1 MCDVHGMAVPIWAR
15 DGRRLSSSA
24 VTVAVLGRCREV
36 RWWLGTPGP
45 QMEEGEER
53 RHGMAGMVQPLA
65 SMENYSLLMGDSSG
79 DEDGGGVDGEAF
91 RGHFPS
97 RGVPEQRLLSPY
109 LGFDG
114 GGSGRWHALAT
125 ARTWLEDL
133 RDDARCQGPLSGLGS
148 LPALRVAFPV
158 GGFWRDLPA
167 EHKKKYD
174 ELKAICEAELIGSFE
189 TTRSHSIK
197 LKGDT
202 RLSHGVNTVDLSH
215 SIREPGFSFSV
226 NMARLVNCHSAD
238 KAESSHSRGKDKEE
252 AVPRDRPQ
260 DDDRRYLIEEEVRST
275 RYQRPLSAHLLNK
288 CEQQYDR
295 RRRYDEDDERY
306 RRSDAVRR
314 YRQYDRNNDGYE
326 RNARGRSREQDDVD
340 KHWDCPFFKHC
351 WDSGMSRLP
360 TIENCPEC
368 KQQRRRTNEVS
379 VFERLGPLPPHN
391 KRAESSQEED
401 FEESDGEEDRY
412 HRPRWCPDGLSHSQK
427 RRVQRLRNLEEAE
440 AQYLYTLRRARPDL
454 AAKIQQTSETKAR
467 PPKKVW
473 RPKQAKADAQASAD
487 ADVETSAGTN
497 TVFRIS
503 SEIYDPRHGERAS
516 SESRHHN
523 KRPRSCKPSLSI
535 TMEKEADFSNRPALS
550 STYALPVFN
559 IDLASDGKLGYGF
572 TSADEL
578 EEIDIGPGDKP
589 RPTFISK
596 KLDPH
601 LRGLMIALLKEYPD
615 CFAWDYTEMPGLDR
629 SIIEHRLPLKK
640 GFRPFQQRARQ
651 MKAEVLEE
659 VKKEIKKMLDAGFIR
674 PCRYAEWISN
684 VVPVEKKDGRW
695 RVAID
700 FRNLNSATPKDEY
713 PMPVAE
719 TLINAAAGH
728 KILSFMD
735 GNAGYN
741 QIFMAPE
748 DIHKTAFRVPGSVG
762 LFEYVVMTFG
772 LKNAGATYQRA
783 MNYIFHDLIGKLVE
797 IYIDDVVVKSV
808 ATDGHLEDLRQVLDR
823 TRKFGLRMNPKKCAF
838 GVTAGQFL
846 GFLVHERGIEI
857 GLKSQEAVRTMKP
870 PTTKKELQCLIGK
883 INFVRRFISNLS
895 GRIEPFMG
903 LVKIKPDEE
912 FRWGAEQQQAF
923 DDIKE
928 YLTKP
933 PVLVPP
939 RQDRPF
945 YIYLSVADTSIAS
958 WWCRYP
964 EIEKLC
970 LCLFFTCTKI
980 QHILV
985 SADIIVICKSD
996 VIKHMLSAPV
1006 LKGRLGKWM
1015 FALSEFE
1022 IRYQPAKAVKGQ
1034 ALADLIAERI
1044 NTDVAALSVRAWAM
1058 FFDGSVCEDGCGI
1071 GVLLVSPRG
1080 ATYSF
1085 SIKLAD
1091 PCTNN
1096 VAEYEAICKGMK
1108 LLLEAGA
1115 EAVEIF
1121 GDSKLVISQLTE
1133 EYKCESESL
1142 FPFWVQCRELMV
1154 QFRTLE
1160 GLLLKCLGP
1169 AESNRLLHEV
1179 HEGACGTHQSAHKMK
1194 WLIRR
1199 SGFYWPTMLEDC
1211 FQYYKGCQACQ
1222 KFGSIQ
1228 MVPASAMNPI
1238 IKPWPFRGWGM
1249 DMIGE
1254 IHPSSSK
1261 GHRWVLAIT
1270 DYFTKWV
1277 EAVPMKKVASED
1289 VIKFVLEHVIHRFGI
1304 PQTITTDGGSVFVSK
1319 EMKEFCDD
1327 MGIKLIRSSPYYA
1340 QANGQAEASNKSLIK
1355 LIKRKIDEHPKRWHE
1370 VLSEALWAY
1379 RMSCHGAIKTTP
1391 YQLVYGQ
1398 EAVLPW
1404 EVKAGSRRVTFQN
1417 DLTAE
1422 EYAALISDSI
1432 EDATELRLWS
1442 LEKIKENKAKVARA
1456 YNKKVKPKEFQVD
1469 DLVWEAVLPL
1479 GTRDKEYGKWSPNWH
1494 GPYKVV
1500 QVLKGNAY
1508 MLEMLDGVK
1517 FPVAVNGQ
1525 HLKKYFPSMWDDGQD
1540 MEG

>member
-1 MCDVHGMAVPIWAR
+1 MEKKIGITDQGGALM
-15 DGRRLSSSA
+15 DSA
-24 VTVAVLGRCREV
+24 TL
-36 RWWLGTPGP
+36 
-45 QMEEGEER
+45 
-53 RHGMAGMVQPLA
+53 
-65 SMENYSLLMGDSSG
+65 
-79 DEDGGGVDGEAF
+79 
-91 RGHFPS
+91 
-97 RGVPEQRLLSPY
+97 
-109 LGFDG
+109 
-114 GGSGRWHALAT
+114 
-125 ARTWLEDL
+125 
-133 RDDARCQGPLSGLGS
+133 
-148 LPALRVAFPV
+148 
-158 GGFWRDLPA
+158 
-167 EHKKKYD
+167 
-174 ELKAICEAELIGSFE
+174 
-189 TTRSHSIK
+189 
-197 LKGDT
+197 
-202 RLSHGVNTVDLSH
+202 
-215 SIREPGFSFSV
+215 
-226 NMARLVNCHSAD
+226 
-238 KAESSHSRGKDKEE
+238 
-252 AVPRDRPQ
+252 
-260 DDDRRYLIEEEVRST
+260 
-275 RYQRPLSAHLLNK
+275 
-288 CEQQYDR
+288 
-295 RRRYDEDDERY
+295 
-306 RRSDAVRR
+306 
-314 YRQYDRNNDGYE
+314 
-326 RNARGRSREQDDVD
+326 
-340 KHWDCPFFKHC
+340 
-351 WDSGMSRLP
+351 
-360 TIENCPEC
+360 
-368 KQQRRRTNEVS
+368 
-379 VFERLGPLPPHN
+379 
-391 KRAESSQEED
+391 
-401 FEESDGEEDRY
+401 
-412 HRPRWCPDGLSHSQK
+412 
-427 RRVQRLRNLEEAE
+427 RVQRLRNLEEAE
-440 AQYLYTLRRARPDL
+440 ARTVHVEKSPARSGRENSANIGDEGAP
-454 AAKIQQTSETKAR
+454 AK
-467 PPKKVW
+467 
-473 RPKQAKADAQASAD
+473 
-487 ADVETSAGTN
+487 
-497 TVFRIS
+497 
-503 SEIYDPRHGERAS
+503 
-516 SESRHHN
+516 
-523 KRPRSCKPSLSI
+523 
-535 TMEKEADFSNRPALS
+535 EK
-550 STYALPVFN
+550 
-559 IDLASDGKLGYGF
+559 I
-572 TSADEL
+572 
-578 EEIDIGPGDKP
+578 
-589 RPTFISK
+589 
-596 KLDPH
+596 
-601 LRGLMIALLKEYPD
+601 
-615 CFAWDYTEMPGLDR
+615 PGLDR

-958 WWCRYP
+958 VVVQVYDGL
-964 EIEKLC
+964 EKVVFYL
-970 LCLFFTCTKI
+970 
-980 QHILV
+980 
-985 SADIIVICKSD
+985 SRR
-996 VIKHMLSAPV
+996 ML
-1006 LKGRLGKWM
+1006 
-1015 FALSEFE
+1015 
-1022 IRYQPAKAVKGQ
+1022 
-1034 ALADLIAERI
+1034 DAE
-1044 NTDVAALSVRAWAM
+1044 T
-1058 FFDGSVCEDGCGI
+1058 
-1071 GVLLVSPRG
+1071 
-1080 ATYSF
+1080 
-1085 SIKLAD
+1085 
-1091 PCTNN
+1091 
-1096 VAEYEAICKGMK
+1096 
-1108 LLLEAGA
+1108 
-1115 EAVEIF
+1115 
-1121 GDSKLVISQLTE
+1121 
-1133 EYKCESESL
+1133 
-1142 FPFWVQCRELMV
+1142 
-1154 QFRTLE
+1154 
-1160 GLLLKCLGP
+1160 
-1169 AESNRLLHEV
+1169 
-1179 HEGACGTHQSAHKMK
+1179 
-1194 WLIRR
+1194 
-1199 SGFYWPTMLEDC
+1199 
-1211 FQYYKGCQACQ
+1211 
-1222 KFGSIQ
+1222 
-1228 MVPASAMNPI
+1228 
-1238 IKPWPFRGWGM
+1238 
-1249 DMIGE
+1249 
-1254 IHPSSSK
+1254 
-1261 GHRWVLAIT
+1261 
-1270 DYFTKWV
+1270 
-1277 EAVPMKKVASED
+1277 
-1289 VIKFVLEHVIHRFGI
+1289 RFGI

-1525 HLKKYFPSMWDDGQD
+1525 HLKKYFPKLIVAGLIVSAGAAVDAASGDFLVAATQVFSWSLFFLVIIIILTVRPSAERFVGGYPAEEEESSSSSSSPSSSSSSSSLSAHMRERFVGGCLAE
-1540 MEG
+1540 EGASSFFTCSSFLLEEMGFAPEWGSSSFFGEARRERPEEVEEEEDIAAVEEGFWCWWAEQSKGMKWRTVWHR